1 MIRLNV
7 NISYSNFLTEN
18 GEQILNSISATLSPQ
33 TEMLFSIKKQND
45 NQSESICNIKLADK
59 IGVNEISDNIQ
70 KQDVRE
76 LIEMLKVIY
85 KNM

>member
-1 MIRLNV
+1 MNV